1 MSTLRVFLTAS
12 SRGLTEHKC
21 GEKLAA
27 FALRTAFGES
37 PPLIRDARGKPFVQ
51 GGRYFISISNS
62 RGICAAAVSDR
73 LVGVDIERKPT
84 DLSDANRVYAGRT
97 DNQLILLAERWFYPD
112 ETDYVRADPQERFP
126 YVWTAKES
134 LVKLTGDGLSG
145 FSLYPS
151 VFSDDKHEYLRFDD
165 SLVFGCVC
173 VNKRSGAAFA
183 PAFSKEHSDIDKI
196 GGKSFDNIHAE
207 FVDIDEIVGL

>member
-12 SRGLTEHKC
+12 RHGLTEHEC

-51 GGRYFISISNS
+51 GGRHFISISNS

-97 DNQLILLAERWFYPD
+97 DNQLIRLAERWFYPD
-112 ETDYVRADPQERFP
+112 ETDYVRAYPQERFP

-173 VNKRSGAAFA
+173 ISKRSGADSASAF
-183 PAFSKEHSDIDKI
+183 FQKSNDVGRI
-196 GGKSFDNIHAE
+196 GGKSFDNIRAK
-207 FVDIDEIVGL
+207 FVDIDEIVEL